1 MNNRERADL
10 DRHITGNYG
19 EDQLQVVNWDLAV
32 DRALTS
38 DERDLFLGMFCA
50 LNPHWRGAHV
60 ADALEALNNADA
72 HCSIVEPMY
81 EAHGEEVPEEGL
93 LASAT
98 CAAIYIHTPGGVT
111 WERVLDI
118 VTRARTASPP
128 RSTE

>member
-19 EDQLQVVNWDLAV
+19 EDQLQEVNWDLAV

-72 HCSIVEPMY
+72 HCSIVEPM
-81 EAHGEEVPEEGL
+81 AGL